1 MSTVSGSLDRH
12 MAQAVAW
19 NAVARWASQILS
31 WLSTIL
37 VARLLSPFDYGI
49 MGMAGLYLSL
59 AMLVSQAGIGQAVVA
74 LRDLSRRQIAQ
85 LNTVSVFLGAGLL
98 GLSFVVAYP
107 MARFFS
113 APQLFAVIA
122 VSGTTCL
129 INGFQVVPRGL
140 LQKALRFKL
149 LAFIETVRAFLQIIV
164 TVLLAWFGFGY
175 WSLVFGTVLGCV
187 TACILTAYCSRTEFA
202 LPQVKG
208 LRRELKFGGQVILSS
223 IAWYAY
229 DNSDFAVAGR
239 MLGEAPLG
247 NYTVAWTIS
256 SAPVE
261 RITNLVTTVTPAFF
275 SAVQTDKAELRR
287 YLLKLSELLSYLTV
301 PAGIGLALV
310 ADHLVPV
317 VLGPKWYGAIGPLR
331 LLAILFA
338 IRSLSTILPNLLTAI
353 ADAAF
358 VMRTTVISALI
369 MPFAFVVGSR
379 WGTNG
384 IAATWVVAYP
394 VIMAPMFFRTL
405 HKTGA
410 PLREYVSVVRPALNA
425 SAVMIAAVLLTR
437 SALPAQSHSP
447 LSLSILIIVGALSYG
462 SVFAIFY
469 RDRVRRL
476 MDSTK
481 LIFRKKESGEDQ
493 PIESISIA
501 STKVIF

>member
-1 MSTVSGSLDRH
+1 LSF
-12 MAQAVAW
+12 AVAHP
-19 NAVARWASQILS
+19 L
-31 WLSTIL
+31 
-37 VARLLSPFDYGI
+37 
-49 MGMAGLYLSL
+49 
-59 AMLVSQAGIGQAVVA
+59 
-74 LRDLSRRQIAQ
+74 
-85 LNTVSVFLGAGLL
+85 
-98 GLSFVVAYP
+98 
-107 MARFFS
+107 ARFFS

-122 VSGTTCL
+122 VSSATCFV
-129 INGFQVVPRGL
+129 NGFQVVPRGL

-175 WSLVFGTVLGCV
+175 WSLVLGTVLGCV
-187 TACILTAYCSRTEFA
+187 TACVLTVYCSRTEFA
-202 LPQVKG
+202 FPQVEG

-239 MLGEAPLG
+239 VLGEVPLG

-275 SAVQTDKAELRR
+275 SAVQADKAELRR
-287 YLLKLSELLSYLTV
+287 YLLRLSELLSYLTV

-358 VMRTTVISALI
+358 VMRMTVVAALI
-369 MPFAFVVGSR
+369 MPFAFFVGSR

-384 IAATWVVAYP
+384 IAATWVIAYP
-394 VIMAPMFFRTL
+394 LIMAPMFFRVL

-410 PLREYVSVVRPALNA
+410 QLREYISVVRPALNA
-425 SAVMIAAVLLTR
+425 SAVMVAAVMLAR
-437 SALPAQSHSP
+437 SAFSAQPPSP
-447 LSLSILIIVGALSYG
+447 FSLSILIIVGTLSYG

-476 MDSTK
+476 IDSTK
-481 LIFRKKESGEDQ
+481 LIFQKRQSREDL
-493 PIESISIA
+493 PMESISVA
-501 STKVIF
+501 GDKQKPLQSQDVF